1 MSRVLRVAL
10 ALAAGIGIASVVGCK
25 MRDDDGQGAAH
36 APAER
41 GQLRFIAPPPGEVP
55 AAVLAQR
62 AKEPERVVLVYAGAP
77 WCEPCQRFHAAA
89 QRGELDAD
97 LPNVT
102 LLEYDVEEDRG
113 RLLGA
118 GYQSKFIPLFALP
131 GADGRA
137 SGRFEE
143 GSVKGDG
150 AVRDLTPRL
159 KRLIE
164 G

>member
-1 MSRVLRVAL
+1 M
-10 ALAAGIGIASVVGCK
+10 
-25 MRDDDGQGAAH
+25 
-36 APAER
+36 
-41 GQLRFIAPPPGEVP
+41 
-55 AAVLAQR
+55 LAQR
-62 AKEPERVVLVYAGAP
+62 DKEPGRVILVYAGAT

-89 QRGELDAD
+89 QRGELDAE

-102 LLEYDVEEDRG
+102 LLEYDVDVDGDR
-113 RLLGA
+113 LFVA
-118 GYQSKFIPLFALP
+118 GYQSKYIPLFALP

-137 SGRFEE
+137 SGRYEQ
-143 GSVKGDG
+143 GSIKGDG